1 MDIPT
6 FDNPSMERIFRL
18 ALKIEIETGI
28 QLTDSELAKLWEQEL
43 ERVTRMPWNLWSD
56 Q

>member
-1 MDIPT
+1 MDIPP
-6 FDNPSMERIFRL
+6 FDNPSLERTFRR

-28 QLTDSELAKLWEQEL
+28 ELTDSELARLWEQEL
-43 ERVTRMPWNLWSD
+43 ERVTRVPWNLRSD

>member
-6 FDNPSMERIFRL
+6 FDNPSLERTFTR

-28 QLTDSELAKLWEQEL
+28 ELTDSELARLWEQEL
-43 ERVTRMPWNLWSD
+43 ERVTRVPWNFRSE